1 VMSAQELVACLCR
14 EGEQHL
20 ALGEPPLATAFYLAA
35 FSCHAPSAV
44 RSVRTAL
51 ARAQGAAVLA
61 TLEAWCRGD
70 SQIPAIHWDGMAVVS
85 LTGSLA
91 SAFLG
96 ALCPDHPAA
105 VLHLLAALLA
115 RGRHEEVVHRCNA
128 LLDSHSQQVLELR
141 LTRALAW
148 VLSGARAGDG
158 VAAYLQAFASS
169 ANRTVAFIRTHQQPY
184 LPALLSALQD
194 YLSGH
199 LGAGH
204 SASQQETGGQR
215 LLAALDPRGAWSD
228 TLSPEALL
236 HSGRYEDCLA
246 ACSRTL
252 EAHPTGSGPQGEL
265 RAALLVTRAASA
277 FFVDGR
283 AQDVLR
289 DLQEAFRESPSAARG
304 QLQAVFSAR
313 DQERVRAQ
321 AQEAADVGFARF
333 QEAVRNH
340 PELREDADR
349 ELLAPVIRA
358 LRVLLRLAPAGARPA
373 LGIRLAECLLL
384 AGDAASARALCE
396 RLLRPPRPED
406 PAGDRA
412 GDRAPLLRPEDALLA
427 AKALVPWNQRGLLL
441 AVLRE
446 EARGMLQRS
455 PRLGP
460 SRAQGRRRREAVE
473 TQGPAAQEGDARGVH
488 QLATLLMELDAED
501 EASRLLAADALYRL
515 GCLEEAH
522 KVLLVAL
529 SRRPQAAPVLARL
542 ALLQLRRGFC
552 YDANQLVKKLVQS
565 GETACLQ
572 PTLDVF
578 CLEDRQLLQGHCHAR
593 ALAILRARPVGADG
607 RAHTREAIAYLSLA
621 IFAAGSEAS
630 ESLLARARCYGFLGQ
645 KKTAMFDFNAVLR
658 AEPGNV
664 QALCGRALVHL
675 ALDQLQEALDDFTS
689 ALKLGPETVVPE
701 LRSLK
706 PEARSL
712 ITQGL
717 YSRCRALLS
726 QLGDPGAPLKDK
738 DSQGLLAAAEALIRI
753 DAPQPHWHL
762 LLADVLMARGSYEEA
777 GTHLQNT
784 LNSAP
789 ASEAARARLGLLR
802 LKKGDVP
809 GAARDL
815 QGLAEADASDLS
827 CLLRLLETSERQSL
841 AQAAA
846 QEAGTL
852 LDTGQPGRALGYCSL
867 SVLAGGGHACHLR
880 LRATCLAELQEFDRA
895 LRDLDRVLQEAAG
908 DNDLPRRA
916 EDFCCQ
922 GRLLLSLGDEAGAA
936 GSFAQALKLAPTSAQ
951 NSLCERP
958 GRGPTARM
966 FLLLGQRC
974 LEEQRHAE
982 AWTAAESGLLVDPD
996 HRGLKRLKARIR
1008 REASSGCWLQ

>member
-1 VMSAQELVACLCR
+1 MMSAQELVACLCR

-35 FSCHAPSAV
+35 FSCHAPSALQ
-44 RSVRTAL
+44 SVRTAL
-51 ARAQGAAVLA
+51 AQARGTAVVA
-61 TLEAWCRGD
+61 TLESWCRGD

-105 VLHLLAALLA
+105 ILHLLAGLLA
-115 RGRHEEVVHRCNA
+115 RGRYEEVVQRCSA
-128 LLDSHSQQVLELR
+128 LLDCHTQQVLELR

-148 VLSGARAGDG
+148 VLSGVQAADG

-199 LGAGH
+199 PKAGH
-204 SASQQETGGQR
+204 SAGQQETGGQR
-215 LLAALDPRGAWSD
+215 LLAALDPRGTRSD

-246 ACSRTL
+246 ACSRAL
-252 EAHPTGSGPQGEL
+252 EAHPTSSGPQGER

-277 FFVDGR
+277 FFLDCR
-283 AQDVLR
+283 AQDVFWN
-289 DLQEAFRESPSAARG
+289 LQEAFRESPSAARR
-304 QLQAVFSAR
+304 QFQAVFSVQ
-313 DQERVRAQ
+313 DQERIRAQ
-321 AQEAADVGFARF
+321 AAF
-333 QEAVRNH
+333 
-340 PELREDADR
+340 
-349 ELLAPVIRA
+349 
-358 LRVLLRLAPAGARPA
+358 
-373 LGIRLAECLLL
+373 LGTL
-384 AGDAASARALCE
+384 GLCH
-396 RLLRPPRPED
+396 RCR
-406 PAGDRA
+406 
-412 GDRAPLLRPEDALLA
+412 LRPEEALLA
-427 AKALVPWNQRGLLL
+427 AKAY
-441 AVLRE
+441 

-455 PRLGP
+455 PRAGP
-460 SRAQGRRRREAVE
+460 SRAQGWREAAE
-473 TQGPAAQEGDARGVH
+473 TGGPTTQEGDACGVH
-488 QLATLLMELDAED
+488 QLATLLMELDSED

-515 GCLEEAH
+515 GRLEETH
-522 KVLLVAL
+522 KALLVAL

-542 ALLQLRRGFC
+542 ALLQLRRGFF

-565 GETACLQ
+565 GDTTGLQ

-578 CLEDRQLLQGHCHAR
+578 CHEDRQLLQGHCHAR
-593 ALAILRARPVGADG
+593 ALAILRARPGGADG
-607 RAHTREAIAYLSLA
+607 RVHTKEAIAYLSLA
-621 IFAAGSEAS
+621 IFAAGSQAS

-675 ALDQLQEALDDFTS
+675 ALDQLQEAVEDIVS
-689 ALKLGPETVVPE
+689 ALKLGPGTVVPE

-706 PEARSL
+706 PEAQAL

-717 YSRCRALLS
+717 YSHCRALLS
-726 QLGDPGAPLKDK
+726 QLPDTGAPLEDK
-738 DSQGLLAAAEALIRI
+738 DTQGLLAVGEALIKI
-753 DAPQPHWHL
+753 NAGQPHWHL
-762 LLADVLMARGSYEEA
+762 LLADILMARGSYEEA
-777 GTHLQNT
+777 GTHLEKA
-784 LNSAP
+784 LHPAP
-789 ASEAARARLGLLR
+789 TSEAARARLGLLR

-815 QGLAEADASDLS
+815 QGLAEVDGPDLS
-827 CLLRLLETSERQSL
+827 CLLHLLEASERQSL

-852 LDTGQPGRALGYCSL
+852 LDAGQPRQALGYCSL
-867 SVLAGGGHACHLR
+867 SVLAGGSSAYHLR
-880 LRATCLAELQEFDRA
+880 LRATCLAELQEFGRA
-895 LRDLDRVLQEAAG
+895 LRDLDHVLQEALG
-908 DNDLPRRA
+908 DGDLPRRA

-922 GRLLLSLGDEAGAA
+922 GRLLLSLGHEAAAAGA
-936 GSFAQALKLAPTSAQ
+936 FAQALKLAPALAQ
-951 NSLCERP
+951 NSLRKQP
-958 GRGPTARM
+958 GRAPTARV
-966 FLLLGQRC
+966 FLLRGQCC